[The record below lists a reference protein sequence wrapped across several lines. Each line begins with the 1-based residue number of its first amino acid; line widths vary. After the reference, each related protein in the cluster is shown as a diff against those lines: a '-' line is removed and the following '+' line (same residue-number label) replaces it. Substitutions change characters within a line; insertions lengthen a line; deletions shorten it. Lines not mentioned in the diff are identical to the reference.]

1 MGFAQNRPAKCAGLM
16 TPTGVGPP
24 VGVFALSND
33 GGLTHVWFAWMA
45 T

>member
-24 VGVFALSND
+24 VGVFC
-33 GGLTHVWFAWMA
+33 FIE
-45 T
+45 